1 MKNLLSTL
9 SCAAVAAGALSAA
22 APAAAETT
30 LETVQAR
37 GHLNC
42 QVGPPRA
49 GFYQLLE
56 NGEWEGS
63 DVAVCRAMA
72 AAIFNDPSKV
82 EFQSVSASVRF
93 TSLANGESDVLSRTA
108 TWTVG
113 RDASL
118 GIDFAV
124 PMFYDGQG
132 FLVSKDSG
140 IKSASELKGAT
151 VCVITGTTSEA
162 NLQDWSSAND
172 MGISAVTFDDSAI
185 VNETYLNGG
194 CDAMSTDKGILASEA
209 RGFPNPADHLILP
222 EIISKEPLAP
232 AMRNGDNQW
241 GDIVRW
247 TVFALINAEELGITQ
262 ANVEEIA
269 ANPPNPLVARFL
281 GAEGELNEGLGLP
294 KDWVVRA
301 IKAVGNYGEIYDFYL
316 GDGGP
321 NSLGIPRAGSANAL
335 WTEGGLIFSPP
346 FR

>member
-1 MKNLLSTL
+1 MKKFLSTL
-9 SCAAVAAGALSAA
+9 PIAALVATGVSFA

-49 GFYQLLE
+49 GYYQLLE

-72 AAIFNDPSKV
+72 AAIFGDPTKV

-93 TSLANGESDVLSRTA
+93 TALANGESDVLSRTA

-118 GIDFAV
+118 GIDFTA
-124 PMFYDGQG
+124 PMFHDGQG
-132 FLVSKDSG
+132 FLVRKDSG
-140 IKSASELKGAT
+140 ITSVFDMKGAT
-151 VCVITGTTSEA
+151 VCVVTGHTTETT
-162 NLQDWSSAND
+162 LQDFSKTHDLDIQA
-172 MGISAVTFDDSAI
+172 IAFEDSAI

-194 CDAMSTDKGILASEA
+194 CDAITTDKGVLAAES
-209 RGFPNPADHLILP
+209 RGFPVPSDHMVLP
-222 EIISKEPLAP
+222 EILTKEPLAP
-232 AMRNGDNQW
+232 AVRNGDNQW
-241 GDIVRW
+241 GDIVQW

-269 ANPPNPLVARFL
+269 ANPSNPLVARFL
-281 GAEGELNEGLGLP
+281 GTEGELSQGLGLP
-294 KDWVVRA
+294 TDWVVHA
-301 IKAVGNYGEIYDFYL
+301 IKAVGNYGEIYEHYL
-316 GDGGP
+316 GNGRP
-321 NSLGIPRAGSANAL
+321 EALGIPRAGSPNAL
-335 WTEGGLIFSPP
+335 WTEGGLMFSPP

>member
-1 MKNLLSTL
+1 MKNLFSML
-9 SCAAVAAGALSAA
+9 SCAAMAAGGLSIA
-22 APAAAETT
+22 APAAAQST
-30 LETVQAR
+30 LETVKAR

-56 NGEWEGS
+56 SGDWEGS

-72 AAIFNDPSKV
+72 AAIFGDPNKV

-113 RDASL
+113 RDAAL
-118 GIDFAV
+118 GIDFTAPV
-124 PMFYDGQG
+124 FHDGQG
-132 FLVSKDSG
+132 FLVRKDSG
-140 IKSASELKGAT
+140 IKSAYDLTGAT
-151 VCVITGTTSEA
+151 VCVITGHTSEA
-162 NLQDWSSAND
+162 TLQDFSRANNLD
-172 MGISAVTFDDSAI
+172 IQAVAFDDSAI

-194 CDAMSTDKGILASEA
+194 CDAITTDKGVLASEA
-209 RGFPNPADHLILP
+209 RGFPDPSEHVVLP
-222 EIISKEPLAP
+222 EILSKEPLTP
-232 AMRNGDNQW
+232 AVRNGDNQW
-241 GDIVRW
+241 GDIVQW

-281 GAEGELNEGLGLP
+281 GAEGELNTGLGLP
-294 KDWVVRA
+294 KDWVVHA
-301 IKAVGNYGEIYDFYL
+301 IKAVGNYGEIYEHYL
-316 GDGGP
+316 GDGRP
-321 NSLGIPRAGSANAL
+321 EALGIPRAGSANAL
-335 WTEGGLIFSPP
+335 WTEGGLMFSPP